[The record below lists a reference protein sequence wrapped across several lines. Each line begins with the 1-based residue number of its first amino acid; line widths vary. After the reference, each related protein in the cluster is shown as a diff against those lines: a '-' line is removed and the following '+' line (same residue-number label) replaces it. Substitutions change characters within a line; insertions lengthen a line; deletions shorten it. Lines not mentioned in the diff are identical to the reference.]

1 MDPILSSE
9 LQLLSP
15 PATPSTL
22 VISSLLS
29 SSLPEVYSKLT
40 SLKQNLHIQ
49 LNSLLDAN
57 YDLLIENNKTEK
69 ISLRELNEA
78 REDIKMKKTRIGNFL
93 NKFENLK
100 GLIPTLENAN
110 KAKKIIWQAQ
120 QFLKCA
126 NLIKSMKDVIDLKKA
141 ILLIKEVEGYQEL
154 QGIGF
159 YDNEVENINKFKVLT
174 LERIDKRLN
183 AGLAA
188 KNFEEISYMVEI
200 LDTVGTLQSTVL
212 KIANENLK
220 QWQGLIKNLFIKEYD
235 SSILLVFGNEIK
247 HVFNEGG
254 EFDSHMLLLS
264 KAIRNRRFC
273 CNLRGINKWLI

>member
-15 PATPSTL
+15 PATPSSL
-22 VISSLLS
+22 VLSSLLS
-29 SSLPEVYSKLT
+29 ASLPDVYSKLT

-49 LNSLLDAN
+49 LNSLLDTN
-57 YDLLIENNKTEK
+57 YDELIENSKTEK
-69 ISLRELNEA
+69 INIKELNEA
-78 REDIKMKKTRIGNFL
+78 RENLKLKKSRIGNFL
-93 NKFENLK
+93 NKFDNLK
-100 GLIPTLENAN
+100 GLIPTLQNAN
-110 KAKKIIWQAQ
+110 EAKKIIWQAQ

-141 ILLIKEVEGYQEL
+141 ISLIKEVEGYQEL

-159 YDNEVENINKFKVLT
+159 YDNEIENINKFKAST
-174 LERIDKRLN
+174 LERIEKRLN
-183 AGLAA
+183 TGLAS
-188 KNFEEISYMVEI
+188 KSFEEISYMVEI
-200 LDTVGTLQSTVL
+200 LDILGTLQSTVL

-254 EFDSHMLLLS
+254 EFGSHMLLLA

-273 CNLRGINKWLI
+273 CNLRGM